1 MDREKKVE
9 ICVEVIFFLFLY
21 YYLKDNIFINNYL
34 SCFKNIYYKLL
45 SKNSFDIVCCFIV
58 VFFFF
63 IIF

>member
-9 ICVEVIFFLFLY
+9 ICIEVIFFLFLY
-21 YYLKDNIFINNYL
+21 YYLKNNIFINNYL

-45 SKNSFDIVCCFIV
+45 SKNSFDIVYCFIV